1 MRTMRRSM
9 SGEFSRFQVFS
20 VWMAVILTV
29 CGVSATAQTIAPHV
43 QSHGTVATRSNVDML
58 AAIEKSGKLRV
69 GVAEIVPW
77 AMHDKNGDLIGF
89 EIDVAKKLARDMG
102 VKVEFHPAPLGYLI
116 SDLVAGRT
124 DIVISGL
131 SIEPE
136 RALRVNF
143 TAPYNETPVT
153 LAVNAKLAGQLSTME
168 ALNKAEV
175 RIGALEGST
184 AEEMASL
191 LLPNA
196 RILTYTQDG
205 AMFQDLV
212 AGKLDAAAA
221 DSPRPEIVAKL
232 FPSSVAL
239 PALAPLSTFPAS
251 FAVRRGDMG
260 FVNFLNSWIVSRTE
274 NHWLEDRR
282 TYWLKGMDWSKD
294 L

>member
-1 MRTMRRSM
+1 MRTMRRWM
-9 SGEFSRFQVFS
+9 LAMFSA
-20 VWMAVILTV
+20 WMALTV
-29 CGVSATAQTIAPHV
+29 GTVPVAAQTAGPHV
-43 QSHGTVATRSNVDML
+43 APAGPHVPAHGTVETRSSVDML
-58 AAIEKSGKLRV
+58 ATIEKNGKLRV

-77 AMHDKNGDLIGF
+77 AMHDKNGELIGF

-102 VKVEFHPAPLGYLI
+102 VAVEFHPAPLGYLI
-116 SDLVAGRT
+116 ADLVAGRT
-124 DIVISGL
+124 DVVISGL

-143 TAPYNETPVT
+143 SAPYNETPVT